1 MSFSEIFRI
10 AVESLL
16 INRLR
21 SILTTL
27 GIIIGVS
34 AVIALVALGRG
45 VEAFI
50 ADEFSS
56 LGANLLE
63 ISSTL
68 PESPTR
74 TRIEPLTTIE
84 AEALANPGTA
94 PSIRRVAGAYSLFG
108 EVIAGSERTNLSI
121 TGASPNYASVVSW
134 DVRDGRFIN
143 ETDDETAAR
152 VALLG
157 LDVVEALYGDVR
169 DNPVGRQIRINQR
182 VFTVIGVMED
192 RGGAFFSENNVVFIP
207 LSTAQTRMASTRTRD
222 GGNQLTTIQVE
233 VFNEELLD
241 QARQEIFAYLD
252 DTHDVVFNDERD
264 YTVGSDSGLL
274 DTVNNVTSIL
284 TIFLV
289 MIAAISLL
297 VGGIGIM
304 NIMLV
309 SVTERTRE
317 IGLRKAVGAQESDI
331 LLQFLMESVLLSII
345 GGIVGIIL
353 GWVLAQ
359 IGTIVIPDI
368 TLTISLDA
376 VLLATG
382 VSTFVGVVFGF
393 YPARRASRMKPID
406 ALRFE

>member
-84 AEALANPGTA
+84 AEALDNPGTA
-94 PSIRRVAGAYSLFG
+94 PSIRRVAGTYSFFAQ
-108 EVIAGSERTNLSI
+108 VIAGAERTQLSI
-121 TGASPNYASVVSW
+121 TGVSPNYADVVSW
-134 DVRDGRFIN
+134 PVRDGRFIT
-143 ETDDETAAR
+143 EADDEAAAR

-157 LDVVEALYGDVR
+157 LDVVEALYGDAD
-169 DNPVGRQIRINQR
+169 DNPVGRQVRINQR
-182 VFTVIGVMED
+182 VFTVIGVMSD

-207 LSTAQTRMASTRTRD
+207 LATAQTRMASTRTRD
-222 GGNQLTTIQVE
+222 GGNQLSTIQVE
-233 VFNEELLD
+233 VVSEERIE

-252 DTHDVVFNDERD
+252 DAHDVIFTDERD
-264 YTVGSDSGLL
+264 YSVGSDAGLL
-274 DTVNNVTSIL
+274 NTVNQITSIL

-289 MIAAISLL
+289 MIAGISLL

-331 LLQFLMESVLLSII
+331 LLQFLTESILLSLI
-345 GGIVGIIL
+345 GGMVGIVL
-353 GWVLAQ
+353 GWVLSQ
-359 IGTIVIPDI
+359 IGTAVIPNI
-368 TLTISLDA
+368 TMTISLDA

-382 VSTFVGVVFGF
+382 VSTIVGVVFGF